1 MSKQTQEPPKTKV
14 VIYYNDKEMQK
25 GIEKEQ
31 RAGWEVVDVN
41 HVDQG
46 YGFWKT
52 CCLGCLFLPLALL
65 GKKPVKY
72 QVTFKRK

>member
-1 MSKQTQEPPKTKV
+1 MANKSEGSLKTKV
-14 VIYYNDKEMQK
+14 VIYYNDKEMQN
-25 GIEKEQ
+25 GIEREQ
-31 RAGWEVVDVN
+31 RSGWEVVDVS

-46 YGFWKT
+46 WGFFKT

-72 QVTFKRK
+72 QVTFRR

>member
-1 MSKQTQEPPKTKV
+1 MANKAEGSLKTKV

-25 GIEKEQ
+25 GIEREQ
-31 RAGWEVVDVN
+31 HSGWEVVDVS

-46 YGFWKT
+46 WGFFKT

-65 GKKPVKY
+65 GKKPVKF
-72 QVTFKRK
+72 QVTFRR